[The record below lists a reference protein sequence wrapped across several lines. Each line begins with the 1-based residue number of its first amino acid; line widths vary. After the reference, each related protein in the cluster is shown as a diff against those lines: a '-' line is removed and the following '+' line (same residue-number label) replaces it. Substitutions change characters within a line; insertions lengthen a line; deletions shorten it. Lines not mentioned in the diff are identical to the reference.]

1 MRVDVHSFAFNRTA
15 GPDGESLA
23 ARAIADPRRERTSER
38 RPQDVD
44 AEIVAAIRAGDAN
57 AEETLYRRHAPWIF
71 RVAFRLL
78 RSREDACDVTQD
90 TFLIAFDE
98 LNDLREPHAV
108 RGWLQ
113 QMTIRLVHRRFRR
126 RKMRRWLGLYPH
138 EDARL
143 VDQVDSGS
151 RIEARAELRLL
162 DEALDRVPSAE
173 KIAWVLRQV
182 EGLSLDEVARAC
194 SCSLA
199 TAKRRIAAADA
210 LVSRHVE
217 QGGGS

>member
-1 MRVDVHSFAFNRTA
+1 MRVNVHSFALHRTSGA
-15 GPDGESLA
+15 DGEAMAS
-23 ARAIADPRRERTSER
+23 RVVADRRERASEL

-57 AEETLYRRHAPWIF
+57 AEEIFYRRHAPSIF

-90 TFLIAFDE
+90 TFLTAFDE
-98 LNDLREPHAV
+98 LGDLRDAHAV
-108 RGWLQ
+108 RGWLH
-113 QMTIRLVHRRFRR
+113 QMAVRLVHRRFRR
-126 RKMRRWLGLYPH
+126 RKMRRWLGLSPR

-143 VDQVDSGS
+143 EEQVDNSA

-162 DEALDRVPSAE
+162 DDALDRVPPAE

-182 EGLSLDEVARAC
+182 EGLSLDEVAQAC
-194 SCSLA
+194 RCSLA
-199 TAKRRIAAADA
+199 TAKRRISAVEA
-210 LVSRHVE
+210 LVSRHV
-217 QGGGS
+217 QRGGGS